1 MGQDHVGILLNSG
14 MYRGIPQRKTG
25 RESIS
30 NYEESARK
38 FGLIP
43 CFLRLGDIDLKQGTS
58 MVYMLCG
65 FEYIK
70 KTIPTPYVIHNRA
83 LYQVSAARR
92 RINSLASQGTYVFNM
107 YNRYGKDV
115 IHRLLSS
122 AHHLRKYLPETIPA
136 KPSGLRYMMSKHN
149 DLILKPVQGSV
160 GRGVMRMKKGSHHW
174 ELYYSSSMSSKRYHV
189 TRLRHGNLPMR
200 IRKQIFQVPYL
211 IQERIPLVEY
221 YSKAVDLRVTVQRGF
236 QGEWGITGMFAKA
249 APQGSFV
256 SNIGKGGGAYPV
268 KALLAAAMPPYL
280 IQAALAE
287 VEYLALSVAKYLS
300 SHLPLLADL
309 GLDIG
314 ITSDGRPYFIECNGR
329 DQRYGFREA
338 QMMEEWKNTYHQPMA
353 YARYLLDQTM
363 HDGTSFYRYLT
374 SEIPNK
380 G

>member
-30 NYEESARK
+30 NYEEAARK
-38 FGLIP
+38 YGLIP
-43 CFLRLGDIDLKQGTS
+43 CFLRLGDIDLRQGTS
-58 MVYMLCG
+58 MVYVLCG

-83 LYQVSAARR
+83 LYHVPTARR
-92 RINSLASQGTYVFNM
+92 RIDSLASQGSYVFNM

-115 IHRLLSS
+115 IHRLLSN
-122 AHHLRKYLPETIPA
+122 AHHLSKYLPETIPA

-160 GRGVMRMKKGSHHW
+160 GRGVMRLKKASHHW
-174 ELYYSSSMSSKRYHV
+174 ELYYLSSINSKRYNI
-189 TRLRHGNLPMR
+189 TSLRNGELPLQ

-211 IQERIPLVEY
+211 IQERIPLVEF
-221 YSKAVDLRVTVQRGF
+221 YSKVVDLRVTVQRGI
-236 QGEWGITGMFAKA
+236 QGEWEITGMFAKA

-256 SNIGKGGGAYPV
+256 SNIGRGGGAYP
-268 KALLAAAMPPYL
+268 ARTLLGAAMQPYL
-280 IQAALAE
+280 LQAALAE
-287 VEYLALSVAKYLS
+287 VEYLALSIAKYLS

-314 ITSDGRPYFIECNGR
+314 ITADGRPYFIECNGR
-329 DQRYGFREA
+329 DQRYGFRQA
-338 QMMEEWKNTYHQPMA
+338 HMMEEWKNTYDQPMA
-353 YARYLLDQTM
+353 FARYLLDQT
-363 HDGTSFYRYLT
+363 
-374 SEIPNK
+374 K
-380 G
+380 